1 MRYLFVFFCSL
12 IVSLHSDGQVRWAL
26 VDSLYGPLP
35 AGMHVYSTN
44 DPIEGK
50 PNIAYYVKADLKD
63 RSLLFLADTTTR
75 RRLTPTGFFQKNQ
88 EPLLVVNT
96 SFFSF
101 TTHQNLNLVVNGK
114 NTLAYHVH
122 AIAGKGSDTLT
133 WRHPMGSAIGIYKNR
148 SADVSWQFTDSASRY
163 PLALQRPIA
172 AFRDSVAAHSQQT
185 FFRAAASARQN
196 KGASF
201 SPAKWKVETAVGG
214 GPVLLQDGQLNI
226 TNNEEMK
233 FAGKAI
239 GDKHPRTAM
248 GYTNK
253 GELIV
258 LVVEGRNPG
267 KADGL
272 TLTQTATL
280 LKELGCVEALNLDG
294 GGSSCMLVNGKET
307 IRPSDKEGQRAVP
320 GVFMIKRLRPL
331 PK

>member
-1 MRYLFVFFCSL
+1 MRKALIFLIFFFHTSCLLAQQSWT
-12 IVSLHSDGQVRWAL
+12 R
-26 VDSLYGPLP
+26 VDSLYAPLP
-35 AGMHVYSTN
+35 TSMEVWKSTSPVDAKPSIVYLIRAKLS
-44 DPIEGK
+44 DP
-50 PNIAYYVKADLKD
+50 A
-63 RSLLFLADTTTR
+63 LLFTTDTSKN
-75 RRLTPTGFFQKNQ
+75 RRLTPRQFFEKNAS
-88 EPLLVVNT
+88 PLLVVNT

-114 NTLAYHVH
+114 KTLAYHVH

-185 FFRAAASARQN
+185 FFRAAASAKQN
-196 KGASF
+196 KGTTF